1 MGGMSTLA
9 PFRILCVCAALC
21 AAGPARLAADLA
33 ADLARI
39 SVEAAGGA
47 AAHEALRGLRAV
59 GTTRVG
65 DREARFILYAERP
78 ARLRVESLG
87 PDGSLV
93 RAGDGVHLPWKKDDP
108 LQPARRLGR
117 EEEREFLF
125 DADFD
130 QPLHDFARRGI
141 SLDFAG
147 DAVVDGRP
155 VQKLLA
161 VVRFTQV
168 VTLCLDEETR
178 LLVRRDQTRRIRGRE
193 TVLETHYSDFRAVA
207 GVLLPWRV
215 RTVAEGRVLT
225 ETVIETM
232 DANPPL
238 PDDFFAPPA
247 PDWPKL

>member
-1 MGGMSTLA
+1 M
-9 PFRILCVCAALC
+9 FRRLSRPLLVCLLVLC
-21 AAGPARLAADLA
+21 AGTARLTADLA

-59 GTTRVG
+59 GVTRVG
-65 DREARFILYAERP
+65 EREASFILYAERP

-87 PDGSLV
+87 PNGSLV
-93 RAGDGVHLPWKKDDP
+93 RAGDGVHAPWRKDAP
-108 LQPARRLGR
+108 RSPPRRLGR

-147 DAVVDGRP
+147 DAVIDGRR
-155 VQKLLA
+155 VQKILA
-161 VVRFTQV
+161 VVRFTEV
-168 VTLCLDEETR
+168 VTLYIDEETR
-178 LLVRRDQTRRIRGRE
+178 LLVRRDQTRRVRGRE
-193 TVLETHYSDFRAVA
+193 TVIETHYSDFRPLA
-207 GVLLPWRV
+207 GVVLPWRV
-215 RTVAEGRVLT
+215 KTVADGRVLT
-225 ETVIETM
+225 ETIIETM

-238 PDDFFAPPA
+238 PAGFFAPPA
-247 PDWPKL
+247 ADWPKL